1 MDEQA
6 ISRVL
11 MQSQA
16 QARFINTFALVV
28 LPGVAALGILLAY
41 ILSKQILEPIRR
53 LALETG
59 PGGRQKPG
67 LDEVKA
73 LSRGVHSLIENVD
86 QAQSELERS
95 QEHLLQTGKWAMVG
109 KLAAGV
115 AHSIRNPLTSVNMRL
130 FSLKR
135 SLKMTSSQ
143 REDFEVISEEIRR
156 LDAIVRNFLE
166 FSRPPKLKMQNI
178 GPSDVVDG
186 ALQLLRHRLESYGV
200 EVKLLRSGRLPEILG
215 DPDQLKEVLA
225 NLLVNACEVMVHGGV
240 ITIEEEARLSV
251 PPGPAVVIRVSD
263 TGPGIAES
271 IRPQVFQPFFSTK
284 EEGTGLGLS
293 IATRIIEDHGGRLEL
308 AAAAGEGATFIITLP
323 LGETD
328 SMGKILIVDDDPQ
341 LRQSFEKVLIEDG
354 HQVKTASSGEAALA
368 LVKAETPDLVI
379 MDVRLPGMD
388 GLETFRAIHEMEP
401 KLPVI
406 VMTAYGTTE
415 TAIEATKLGAFEYVL
430 KPPEFPDML
439 ALIAQALEAGRFM
452 RSRVE
457 LDVAPTNA
465 AAEAII
471 GRSKPMQEVY
481 KAIGRVAPTDATVLI
496 RGESGTGKELVAR
509 AIYQHSL
516 RAAKPFLVINCVA
529 IPETLLESELFGYE
543 KGAFTGAVQ
552 PPGGQVRAGPRG
564 HRLSGRNR
572 RHALQ
577 HPGQDTQTV
586 AGEEHRTPGRPGA
599 LSRWTCASSRPP
611 TGTWKPPWPQAS
623 SGKTSI
629 TASRW

>member
-1 MDEQA
+1 MWKRLSLRARIFLLLTALVGATLTGGLVTLWHTRAMNGLLVSLIDRNLASLQAAEELTNSLLNQKGFLTYYFLDGNPDWLKQMEQHREDFGEWLQKARKSAYTEPMAQLLRQIDAGFGAYVQSRQQVIDLYRRGQREAGAGLHQEVRTQFAALLQLCERYKLMHEQA

-11 MQSQA
+11 RQSQA
-16 QARFINTFALVV
+16 QARFINAFALVV

-41 ILSKQILEPIRR
+41 ILSRQILEPIRR

-59 PGGRQKPG
+59 PGGRGRPG

-178 GPSDVVDG
+178 SPSEVVDG

-200 EVKLLRSGRLPEILG
+200 EVKLLRSQRLPEILG

-225 NLLVNACEVMVHGGV
+225 NLLVNACEVMVNGGV

-251 PPGPAVVIRVSD
+251 PSGPAVVIRVSD
-263 TGPGIAES
+263 NGPGIAES

-323 LGETD
+323 LG
-328 SMGKILIVDDDPQ
+328 
-341 LRQSFEKVLIEDG
+341 DG
-354 HQVKTASSGEAALA
+354 
-368 LVKAETPDLVI
+368 
-379 MDVRLPGMD
+379 
-388 GLETFRAIHEMEP
+388 
-401 KLPVI
+401 
-406 VMTAYGTTE
+406 
-415 TAIEATKLGAFEYVL
+415 
-430 KPPEFPDML
+430 
-439 ALIAQALEAGRFM
+439 
-452 RSRVE
+452 
-457 LDVAPTNA
+457 
-465 AAEAII
+465 
-471 GRSKPMQEVY
+471 
-481 KAIGRVAPTDATVLI
+481 
-496 RGESGTGKELVAR
+496 
-509 AIYQHSL
+509 
-516 RAAKPFLVINCVA
+516 
-529 IPETLLESELFGYE
+529 
-543 KGAFTGAVQ
+543 
-552 PPGGQVRAGPRG
+552 
-564 HRLSGRNR
+564 
-572 RHALQ
+572 
-577 HPGQDTQTV
+577 
-586 AGEEHRTPGRPGA
+586 
-599 LSRWTCASSRPP
+599 
-611 TGTWKPPWPQAS
+611 
-623 SGKTSI
+623 
-629 TASRW
+629 